1 METATST
8 TTGRAVRDEASLS
21 APQKA
26 KREEPML
33 VKLRVVEATPDSFAP
48 FGQSNAAS
56 PDGDQFGPHDAHLNL
71 STASLG

>member
-8 TTGRAVRDEASLS
+8 TTGRAVHDEASLS

-33 VKLRVVEATPDSFAP
+33 VKLRAVEATPDSFAP
-48 FGQSNAAS
+48 FGQSIAE
-56 PDGDQFGPHDAHLNL
+56 GVEVAHGANDKRPRV
-71 STASLG
+71 